1 MLKQLLLLFLNPAIL
16 SPILALTNGISEG
29 TSKGLQKS
37 AAKAAQTGKT
47 VFNHTTKYVLRG
59 EQITLCSFDK
69 MTDANME
76 YADLKVYFND
86 AWVGDFEYYRT
97 DGKFVYKSKRVQLQF
112 RNQVFLNNKTN
123 RVDIKNAMV
132 QNEGEYR
139 CEIDHGASE
148 YWTPFKLEIVVLP
161 TITVVPA
168 TIMVVGSK
176 KATFVAVCHAE
187 KARPKAEVEWDY
199 SSFGQKPKKLEET
212 QLFNHDTEL
221 PTQTTTNQLQFKLEN
236 HHNDKVVQ
244 CKLKANQAWSMVKH
258 PKGYKTS
265 VSHTLNVQF
274 RPEQPEIE
282 VIGENKVACH
292 ANANPAASYS
302 WSIRNSLEEKA
313 LKKDDGSD
321 YVIPAASIQP
331 NMSIICT
338 AQNAKGSSEQIE
350 EILPLFTKFE
360 AQQSTGSWDMKIVIV
375 ALAIIIIIVLFAAI
389 YFMCARDNQGKG
401 SYGNSERDDMEKDAL
416 RSEIGTAEKAF
427 SPTVTQSHS
436 YQVHPPQS
444 DAELIENDFPEKYEI
459 PGNNGDH
466 FIQQDELMKNEDQVF
481 HQTFDNTLDTT
492 NEMDIPMGQS
502 AAQIVPDGDQI
513 PTGNYSSSRHPDEIQ
528 HSPLT
533 SPESQQPLR
542 QALAASGEN
551 IGIQLVSPS
560 VTAESF
566 NYYVAGKDGRQPED
580 TEYYDDPRER
590 YSNTN

>member
-16 SPILALTNGISEG
+16 SPILALTNGV
-29 TSKGLQKS
+29 SKASSQGLQKS
-37 AAKAAQTGKT
+37 ASKSVQQGKT
-47 VFNHTTKYVLRG
+47 TFNHTTKYVLRG
-59 EQITLCSFDK
+59 EQITLCSFEK

-76 YADLKVYFND
+76 YADLKVYFNEE
-86 AWVGDFEYYRT
+86 WVGDFDYSRSE
-97 DGKFVYKSKRVQLQF
+97 GKFVYATKRVAVQY

-148 YWTPFKLEIVVLP
+148 YHTPFKLEIVVLP
-161 TITVVPA
+161 TITVLPA
-168 TIMVVGSK
+168 TILVVGGK
-176 KATFVAVCHAE
+176 KKTFVAQCHAE

-199 SSFGQKPKKLEET
+199 SSFGQKPKLLEET
-212 QLFNHDTEL
+212 QLFNHDPDL
-221 PTQTTTNQLQFKLEN
+221 PTQTTTNQLKFKLEN
-236 HHNDKVVQ
+236 HHNSKVVH
-244 CKLKANQAWSMVKH
+244 CKLKSNQAWSMVKH
-258 PKGYKTS
+258 PQGYKTS
-265 VSHTLNVQF
+265 ASHTLNVQF

-282 VIGENKVACH
+282 VIGDNKVACH

-321 YVIPAASIQP
+321 YTIPAASIQP

-350 EILPLFTKFE
+350 DILPLFTKFE

-375 ALAIIIIIVLFAAI
+375 ALAIIIIIVLFAGI
-389 YFMCARDNQGKG
+389 YFMCARDSQGKG
-401 SYGNSERDDMEKDAL
+401 SHYEDDMEKEKFQ
-416 RSEIGTAEKAF
+416 SEIGTAEKAF

-444 DAELIENDFPEKYEI
+444 DADLVENDFPEKYEI
-459 PGNNGDH
+459 PENNGDH
-466 FIQQDELMKNEDQVF
+466 FIQQDEHMKNEDQVF
-481 HQTFDNTLDTT
+481 HETFDNTLNTT
-492 NEMDIPMGQS
+492 NEMDMPNGQS

-513 PTGNYSSSRHPDEIQ
+513 PTGNYSSSRHPDEIH

-533 SPESQQPLR
+533 SPDSQQPLR
-542 QALAASGEN
+542 QALSASGQN
-551 IGIQLVSPS
+551 IGNPVSPS

-580 TEYYDDPRER
+580 AEYYDDPRER
-590 YSNTN
+590 YVSTN